1 MCNVVV
7 DMCIL
12 FSLHLKYCV
21 CSLRASPL
29 PDPVLCTCGRCL
41 AALGHLSSAGVLAF
55 AAFGGSVPRIV
66 VPPGVPRP
74 VAVPAT
80 EFILSMYV
88 SKEWIQLWWGEPL
101 RIVSAYESRISTRQ
115 SQYSRPT
122 STTTQ
127 GFTSPGPILRHPPL
141 CTPSFPSS
149 SPPPSGA
156 APPTAPLAE
165 HPTGQVPRQCRAGGG
180 EEGANQA

>member
-1 MCNVVV
+1 MATCCVQRRRRYVHFV
-7 DMCIL
+7 
-12 FSLHLKYCV
+12 SLHLKL
-21 CSLRASPL
+21 LRVLTTCL
-29 PDPVLCTCGRCL
+29 PPPRPCALYLWEVSGCTGAPVLSWRFGFRRFRWFGAPDCG
-41 AALGHLSSAGVLAF
+41 AAWR
-55 AAFGGSVPRIV
+55 AASCGCARDRVHFK
-66 VPPGVPRP
+66 
-74 VAVPAT
+74 
-80 EFILSMYV
+80 Y
-88 SKEWIQLWWGEPL
+88 
-101 RIVSAYESRISTRQ
+101 IVSAYESRISTRQ